1 MISTS
6 FQQGIGGIGFHSN
19 SLSLAI
25 ATDDESN
32 NNNHN
37 NNNNNN
43 NNDNKSGGAGGMKRL
58 ASCRE
63 ELERSWQLSN
73 SSSSSNSISNDNTN
87 TNNNMMMMQ
96 DSSSSSN
103 NNNNNN
109 NNNNTL
115 RHCISNDNDMG
126 MTSASDDEDNTD
138 YGTRVVKRRR
148 TIHATN
154 FTNGLSNDMTMMED
168 HHCGMVPGTTRAIR
182 ISPATRPRQTEVPI
196 KAGWY
201 DGEVDGNGARH
212 GQGITR
218 NDDGTEYEGPYDKDI
233 MEGSDG
239 RYVWFI

>member
-6 FQQGIGGIGFHSN
+6 FQQGIGGTGFHSN
-19 SLSLAI
+19 SLPLAI

-32 NNNHN
+32 NNNN
-37 NNNNNN
+37 NNNN
-43 NNDNKSGGAGGMKRL
+43 NKSGGAGGMKRL

-73 SSSSSNSISNDNTN
+73 SISNDNTN
-87 TNNNMMMMQ
+87 NNNMMIQ
-96 DSSSSSN
+96 DSISSS
-103 NNNNNN
+103 NN

-201 DGEVDGNGARH
+201 EGEMDRNGARH

-239 RYVWFI
+239 RYV